1 MSGTP
6 RENADEI
13 MRSLGRLEQAAEDTR
28 QDLKEIK
35 LAVKVTETRLGKVE
49 TGQARLKAMA
59 GLLMAAVTGGAGWL
73 GFK

>member
-1 MSGTP
+1 MDHQGLEVT
-6 RENADEI
+6 EEI

-35 LAVKVTETRLGKVE
+35 VAVKVTETRLGKVE

-59 GLLMAAVTGGAGWL
+59 GILMATITGGAGWM